1 MPDEPWQT
9 FESGEQAFLL
19 AKAIVDTVREPL
31 LVLDEDLRI
40 VVASRSF
47 YRTFEM
53 TRPATQGHKIYDL
66 DDGLWDIPELRL
78 LLEKIVP
85 EHEVMEGFEVERDF
99 PRIGRRT
106 MLLNARKVFYEGNGQ
121 TTILLA
127 FEDTTE
133 RCKSERALQ
142 KLLEQK
148 EMLLTELSHRV
159 ANSLQIIASILLMK
173 ARSVES
179 AETRLH
185 LQDAHRRVMSVASV
199 QKHLQ
204 ASANGEL
211 IPVGPYLSKLCE
223 TLASSMIGDNR
234 PISIKVVADGG
245 ATTSDQ
251 AVSIGLIVTELV
263 INALKH
269 AFAESTI
276 DGHVVV
282 GYEVHGANWKLSI
295 SDTGAGMPDLRP
307 GAKKT
312 GLGTSLINALAQQLD
327 AQVDIVSG
335 GPNGT
340 TVSLTH
346 AVFVSRL
353 PTAA

>member
-1 MPDEPWQT
+1 LRRTRIRRRLSSLTADRNA
-9 FESGEQAFLL
+9 FENGEQAFLL

-66 DDGLWDIPELRL
+66 EDGLWDIPELRL

-99 PRIGRRT
+99 PRIGHRT

-127 FEDTTE
+127 FEDTTQ
-133 RCKSERALQ
+133 RRKTERALQ
-142 KLLEQK
+142 KLLQQK

-185 LQDAHRRVMSVASV
+185 LQDAHRRVLSVASV
-199 QKHLQ
+199 QKRM
-204 ASANGEL
+204 ASKFRL
-211 IPVGPYLSKLCE
+211 DRIFP
-223 TLASSMIGDNR
+223 SS
-234 PISIKVVADGG
+234 
-245 ATTSDQ
+245 
-251 AVSIGLIVTELV
+251 
-263 INALKH
+263 
-269 AFAESTI
+269 
-276 DGHVVV
+276 
-282 GYEVHGANWKLSI
+282 
-295 SDTGAGMPDLRP
+295 
-307 GAKKT
+307 AKPWR
-312 GLGTSLINALAQQLD
+312 A
-327 AQVDIVSG
+327 
-335 GPNGT
+335 
-340 TVSLTH
+340 
-346 AVFVSRL
+346 R
-353 PTAA
+353 

>member
-1 MPDEPWQT
+1 MPDEPLQT
-9 FESGEQAFLL
+9 FENGEQAFLL

-85 EHEVMEGFEVERDF
+85 EHEAMEGFEVERDF

-106 MLLNARKVFYEGNGQ
+106 MLLNARKVFYEGKGQ

-133 RCKSERALQ
+133 RRKIERAVQ
-142 KLLEQK
+142 
-148 EMLLTELSHRV
+148 MLLTELSHRV

-204 ASANGEL
+204 ASGNGEL

-234 PISIKVVADGG
+234 PISIKVVADDG

-327 AQVDIVSG
+327 AQVEIVSG
-335 GPNGT
+335 GSNGT

>member
-1 MPDEPWQT
+1 
-9 FESGEQAFLL
+9 
-19 AKAIVDTVREPL
+19 
-31 LVLDEDLRI
+31 
-40 VVASRSF
+40 
-47 YRTFEM
+47 
-53 TRPATQGHKIYDL
+53 
-66 DDGLWDIPELRL
+66 
-78 LLEKIVP
+78 
-85 EHEVMEGFEVERDF
+85 
-99 PRIGRRT
+99 

-127 FEDTTE
+127 FEDTTQ
-133 RCKSERALQ
+133 RRKTERALQ
-142 KLLEQK
+142 KLLQQK
-148 EMLLTELSHRV
+148 EMLLMSHRV

-204 ASANGEL
+204 ASGNGEL

-269 AFAESTI
+269 AFPESTI

-312 GLGTSLINALAQQLD
+312 GWARA
-327 AQVDIVSG
+327 
-335 GPNGT
+335 
-340 TVSLTH
+340 
-346 AVFVSRL
+346 
-353 PTAA
+353 